1 MRNQDVIKMFA
12 NGCTKS
18 VKANSVSISTDGNTL
33 YSYSTAIAQRLPN
46 GKYIV
51 NETKYSVTTSKAQ
64 GYVSRFIPSK
74 LQIPTTKVV
83 PICTTNLA
91 KYVAK

>member
-12 NGCTKS
+12 NGCTKL
-18 VKANSVSISTDGNTL
+18 VKANSVSIGFDGNTL
-33 YSYSTAIAQRLPN
+33 YSYDTAIAQRLPN
-46 GKYIV
+46 GKYIM

-64 GYVSRFIPSK
+64 SYARYYIPSE

-83 PICTTNLA
+83 PICTTNLK